1 MKFQLHSYALLLSGL
16 VASSHSANAAEQQ
29 ANGQAVFDKWCG
41 ICHAPGPFH
50 GGTAGLQAKY
60 QGKVPAEL
68 EQRTDLSP
76 EAITAFVRHGN
87 RSMPSFRK
95 TEISDAQLSAVVA
108 YLTRNNNVKPAN

>member
-1 MKFQLHSYALLLSGL
+1 MKFQLASCTLLLSVL
-16 VASSHSANAAEQQ
+16 VASSHSAGAAEQ
-29 ANGQAVFDKWCG
+29 ADGHAVFDKWCG

-76 EAITAFVRHGN
+76 EAITVFVRHGN

-95 TEISDAQLSAVVA
+95 TEISDAQLAAVVA
-108 YLTRNNNVKPAN
+108 YLTRNNSTHAK